1 MRRCCCCFWFLDMAH
16 ADAAMFLASQRLF
29 LASQRREELERPIT
43 ATEAAARIAI
53 RYEAYVAGR
62 YEYRPSPTADRGRD
76 RSRACDRCRTRDR
89 SRTRSR
95 SSRSPQPRPRRSPR
109 RRMSSHRRARRN
121 WQRLTGSLHRLW
133 AAAAGDGDRSPTP
146 WWDGHPSLAALV
158 PRLAEL
164 A

>member
-1 MRRCCCCFWFLDMAH
+1 
-16 ADAAMFLASQRLF
+16 MFLASQRLF

-62 YEYRPSPTADRGRD
+62 YEYRPSSTADHLGTIWFRD
-76 RSRACDRCRTRDR
+76 RNRCRTRDR

-95 SSRSPQPRPRRSPR
+95 SSRSPQPCPRRSPR
-109 RRMSSHRRARRN
+109 RRMPAQ
-121 WQRLTGSLHRLW
+121 QRLTGSLKTWKQWRWERQWRRQRQVTVIGHQHHGGS
-133 AAAAGDGDRSPTP
+133 AGLR
-146 WWDGHPSLAALV
+146 DGHPSLAARV